1 MDTKLQNVQ
10 VKVVVTLNRISVYF
24 KNSIGRGK
32 IFAFKNQKVAFKREK
47 MSNSTVNLKKTSL

>member
-1 MDTKLQNVQ
+1 MDTKLQNVE

-32 IFAFKNQKVAFKREK
+32 IFAFKNQKRK
-47 MSNSTVNLKKTSL
+47 MSNSTVILK